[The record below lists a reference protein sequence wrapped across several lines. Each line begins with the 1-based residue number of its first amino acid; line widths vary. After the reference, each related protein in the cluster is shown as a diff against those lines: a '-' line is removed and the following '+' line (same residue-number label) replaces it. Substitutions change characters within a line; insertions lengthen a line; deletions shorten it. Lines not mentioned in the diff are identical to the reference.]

1 MKRLNACLLAVAA
14 VAMTASVAHAVDLDG
29 RKGIGSTTPINNV
42 NGFNFQ
48 MGVGNLIIEGI
59 LGVTLATPKD
69 FDAGGRDLSVGLGA
83 HFQALRA
90 DKAAWTVGGRIDINN
105 NVFPTGKGA
114 PSQDGITE
122 FGLSI
127 PTRVYWFP
135 NKNISLHVE
144 SGIQIA
150 FPPKAADTGETGNV
164 GGPASAGGAESTGFA
179 IFDISSGIGMTFW
192 W

>member
-14 VAMTASVAHAVDLDG
+14 IALCATSAHAVDLDG
-29 RKGIGSTTPINNV
+29 KKGIGYVKTINNV

-59 LGVTLATPKD
+59 LGVTLASPKD
-69 FDAGGRDLSVGLGA
+69 SDGGFRDLSVGLGA

-90 DKAAWTVGGRIDINN
+90 DAAAWTVGGRIDINN
-105 NVFPTGKGA
+105 NTPAYTGDAPDGA
-114 PSQDGITE
+114 TE
-122 FGLSI
+122 FGIAI

-135 NKNISLHVE
+135 NKHISLFVE
-144 SGIQIA
+144 TGIQIA
-150 FPPKAADTGETGNV
+150 FPPKTSDTGDNGNL
-164 GGPASAGGAESTGFA
+164 GGAGAGAGPEGTAFG
-179 IFDISSGIGMTFW
+179 IFDASGALGMTFW